1 MINIIWFRI
10 NYNLQSN
17 YILRPILRLK
27 LSLFIQLDF
36 VITSGT
42 IWRKILLVKTR
53 SFGLTNWP
61 ILNSFTAMIFSYFL
75 LRVLSSVYING
86 VQRWKAFFL
95 SLFSFFFLSL
105 EERLNESL
113 NSSLIERVNINFLS
127 INGTES
133 RECSSFRYP
142 GLLFT

>member
-1 MINIIWFRI
+1 MKENSPRKNSIFRI
-10 NYNLQSN
+10 NQLADIKFFYGHDFFLFPPSCSF
-17 YILRPILRLK
+17 LCVHKWCPEMK
-27 LSLFIQLDF
+27 SFLSLFI
-36 VITSGT
+36 
-42 IWRKILLVKTR
+42 
-53 SFGLTNWP
+53 
-61 ILNSFTAMIFSYFL
+61 
-75 LRVLSSVYING
+75 
-86 VQRWKAFFL
+86 FF
-95 SLFSFFFLSL
+95 FFFLSL